1 MIVMVNISFMN
12 IGVSMAK
19 KCEELKNELVSE
31 ILEKARVNY
40 LDFQD
45 KMLDSPQAE
54 VWKNSEKICVYK
66 NLLDYI
72 HEELTEFPLEK
83 LIYLRDGH
91 LLDKLVEKHQK
102 LYYGS
107 TNKDFESLLNHYVE
121 DVRREELSKDEE
133 EME

>member
-1 MIVMVNISFMN
+1 MV
-12 IGVSMAK
+12 K
-19 KCEELKNELVSE
+19 KCEELKSEIVSE

-83 LIYLRDGH
+83 LIYLRDDN
-91 LLDKLVEKHQK
+91 LLDKLVDKHQK

-107 TNKDFESLLNHYVE
+107 SNKDFESLINHYVE
-121 DVRREELSKDEE
+121 DVRQAELSIDEE

>member
-1 MIVMVNISFMN
+1 MN

-45 KMLDSPQAE
+45 KMLGSPQAE

>member
-1 MIVMVNISFMN
+1 
-12 IGVSMAK
+12 MAK
-19 KCEELKNELVSE
+19 KCEELKNEIIAE
-31 ILEKARVNY
+31 ILEKVRVNY

-45 KMLDSPQAE
+45 NMLDSPQAE

-66 NLLDYI
+66 NLLDYM
-72 HEELTEFPLEK
+72 HNELAEFPLEK
-83 LIYLRDGH
+83 LIYLRDDN

-107 TNKDFESLLNHYVE
+107 TNKDFERLINNYVE
-121 DVRREELSKDEE
+121 NERQTELKDTE

>member
-1 MIVMVNISFMN
+1 M
-12 IGVSMAK
+12 K
-19 KCEELKNELVSE
+19 KCEELKSELVSE

-45 KMLDSPQAE
+45 KMLDNPQAE

-83 LIYLRDGH
+83 LIYLRDDK

-102 LYYGS
+102 YYYGS
-107 TNKDFESLLNHYVE
+107 SYSDFESLINHYAE
-121 DVRREELSKDEE
+121 DIRQTELSKDEE